1 MSKEI
6 ATFSIVAGSLAC
18 NARCPFCVAPMTPA
32 NGIGTKEPEIN
43 WRNFRKAAQYAR
55 DGRCSTAM
63 ITSKGETTL
72 FPDQVTKFLEELAP
86 FNFPI
91 IELQTN
97 GLLMAEG
104 KRVSEEHLKRWY
116 DLGLTTIAISV
127 VHYDEGKNREIY
139 TPYRKEY
146 MDLPAL
152 IAKLHQIGFS
162 IRLAVV
168 LVKGYLDSMG
178 EIGKMVAFAQENK
191 VEQLTMRPVTK
202 PDESENAA
210 IFKWTS
216 EHHVSNDFV
225 NEVNANLKAGGH
237 IIDELAHRATVYD
250 YKGQNVCMTNCLT
263 VATSEHELRQVI
275 FYPDGHL
282 RYAWQYA
289 GAIIF

>member
-32 NGIGTKEPEIN
+32 NGIGTKEPAIN

-63 ITSKGETTL
+63 ITSKGEPTI
-72 FPDQVTKFLEELAP
+72 FPAQVTKFLEELKP

-91 IELQTN
+91 IEMQTN
-97 GLLMAEG
+97 GLLIAEG
-104 KRVSEEHLKRWY
+104 KKVTEDHLKEWY
-116 DLGLTTIAISV
+116 ALGLTTIAISI
-127 VHYDEGKNREIY
+127 VHYAAEKNQAIY
-139 TPYRKEY
+139 TPHKPTYI
-146 MDLPAL
+146 DLPAL
-152 IAKLHQIGFS
+152 IAKLHAVGFS
-162 IRLAVV
+162 VRLAVV
-168 LVKGYLDSMG
+168 LVKDYLDSTD
-178 EIGKMVAFAQENK
+178 EVKKMVAFAKRHK

-202 PDESENAA
+202 PEESENES

-216 EHHVSNDFV
+216 SHHVSDEFIVAV
-225 NEVNANLKAGGH
+225 NEMLRAGGH
-237 IIDELAHRATVYD
+237 VIDELAHGATVYD
-250 YKGQNVCMTNCLT
+250 YEGQNVCMTNCLT

-282 RYAWQYA
+282 RYAWQYS
-289 GAIIF
+289 GAVIF